1 MKLTASITATF
12 FVLCA
17 LISNAQLKKDSL
29 FLEEAFTDILAT
41 PEKEDSLLVIAHE
54 KLPTD
59 NDTLADYLDFIHAK
73 FLFRTGQ
80 LDNAFTL
87 IEKRISHP
95 FNTAQ
100 NDGKYHNLKGA
111 IYSLKNKNK
120 VAINEFITASRKYEQ
135 NGNLLRA
142 ALLKNNIANIYFS
155 LNQHERAYEYLTD
168 CFTVLQAYPENEYY
182 PQILGTLAISAALT
196 QRFNEAETYA
206 NKGHAAALKAN
217 DSIALA
223 IINYAKGEIALSE
236 NDFDRAASYL
246 KISVSIAQQ
255 FNLLQYR
262 LLAEIL
268 LMKSYNLQ
276 GDFANA
282 ITVGERSLAIAKQ
295 LPNKTTFIAIHRGLQ
310 EAYRQRG
317 DYKNAFY
324 HLQQLDSLQVV
335 TRNESI
341 VARTDSL
348 LIAFESEKKDL
359 ALAVKD
365 LELEQVDEKVRNQQ
379 LFVAVLLLILI
390 AILGFIILYIRTK
403 KTQLLEMELKRE
415 KELLT
420 AAIEGE
426 RKERIRIS
434 SELHDGVSAELTAL
448 KIQLSNEQQDPRI
461 IEQISAIQRDV
472 RRMAHSLSPIKL
484 AHLGIVKALHEHCQ
498 QVSTPATTVHFSTN
512 IEDGTIQWKEMAMNI
527 VFRALQ
533 ELIQNALKHAMA
545 NHIDVQFLLHK
556 DTNNLR
562 ISVED
567 DGVGF
572 DPTNITVN
580 TQGKERIAKLGGEM
594 EYDSKPGAGT
604 TVMIHLKRKDIEH

>member
-1 MKLTASITATF
+1 MKLTAFITATF
-12 FVLCA
+12 CVLCA
-17 LISNAQLKKDSL
+17 LKSTAQLKKDSL
-29 FLEEAFTDILAT
+29 FLEEAFTGIIVT
-41 PEKEDSLLVIAHE
+41 PEKEDSLLAIAYE
-54 KLPTD
+54 IFSTD
-59 NDTLADYLDFIHAK
+59 NDTLADYLDFIRAK

-80 LDNAFTL
+80 LENAFIL
-87 IEKRISHP
+87 IEKRINHP
-95 FNTAQ
+95 FNTGQ

-111 IYSLKNKNK
+111 IYSLQNKNRD
-120 VAINEFITASRKYEQ
+120 AINEFINASRKYEQ

-155 LNQHERAYEYLTD
+155 LNRHEKAYEYLTD
-168 CFTVLQAYPENEYY
+168 CFNVLKAYPENEYY

-206 NKGHAAALKAN
+206 NMGHTAAIKAN
-217 DSIALA
+217 DSIAMA
-223 IINYAKGEIALSE
+223 IINYAKGEIALSQ
-236 NDFDRAASYL
+236 NDLDRSLSYL
-246 KISVSIAQQ
+246 KISISIAQQ
-255 FNLLQYR
+255 FNLFQYR

-268 LMKSYNLQ
+268 MMKTYNLQ
-276 GDFANA
+276 GDFGNA
-282 ITVGERSLAIAKQ
+282 ITVGERALAIAKR

-317 DYKNAFY
+317 DYRNAFY
-324 HLQQLDSLQVV
+324 HLQQLDSIQVI

-341 VARTDSL
+341 AARTDSL
-348 LIAFESEKKDL
+348 LIAFESEKKDM
-359 ALAVKD
+359 ALVMKD

-390 AILGFIILYIRTK
+390 AILGFVILYIRTK
-403 KTQLLEMELKRE
+403 KTQLLELELKRE
-415 KELLT
+415 KELLS
-420 AAIEGE
+420 AAIDGE

-448 KIQLSNEQQDPRI
+448 KIQLSNEQQDPSI
-461 IEQISAIQRDV
+461 IEQISTIQRDV

-484 AHLGIVKALHEHCQ
+484 EYLGIIKALREHCQ
-498 QVSTPATTVHFSTN
+498 QVSTSSTAVHFSTN
-512 IEDGTIQWKEMAMNI
+512 IEDKTIQWKETAMHI
-527 VFRALQ
+527 VFRTLQ
-533 ELIQNALKHAMA
+533 ELIQNALKHASA

-556 DTNNLR
+556 DSNTLR

-572 DPTNITVN
+572 DPSNITVN
-580 TQGKERIAKLGGEM
+580 TQGKERVDKLGGEM
-594 EYDSKPGAGT
+594 NYDSKPGAGT